1 VIERVRLRA
10 LARGDLALF
19 RALYCDAETMRH
31 VGRPFSQADAA
42 ASLRATLVASRE
54 PPGPFFFTIIECGND
69 RAVGLCSI
77 RPTVNPRCHELGIMM
92 VRTARGRGLA
102 RDALRVLIGAAF
114 RTLPITDL
122 SVQYRCANAAMARVC
137 DSLGFSSARAA
148 QSGARAKTC
157 VRMLR
162 RPRSQM
168 HFEQPA
174 KGKAMSK
181 IIEFLDQAGRD
192 AALRHATREQLLRGM
207 SRDNIGKTLQDA
219 VLSAR
224 SAKLAALI
232 DARETM
238 YCQNQSKTPPKAPAK
253 APPKKAPPKKK
264 APAKKKVPVKKPP
277 AKQPARKAPK
287 RKR

>member
-1 VIERVRLRA
+1 MIGRVRLRA

-31 VGRPFSQADAA
+31 IGRPFSHADAA

-54 PPGPFFFTIIECGND
+54 AAGPFFCTIIERGND

-77 RPTVNPRCHELGIMM
+77 RPTADPRCHELGIMM

-102 RDALRVLIGAAF
+102 REALGVLIDAAF
-114 RTLPITDL
+114 RTLPITGV

-137 DSLGFSSARAA
+137 DGLGFSPARMS
-148 QSGARAKTC
+148 QSGARAKTY

-162 RPRSQM
+162 RPRLQM
-168 HFEQPA
+168 YFEQPA
-174 KGKAMSK
+174 KRKPMSK
-181 IIEFLDQAGRD
+181 IIEFLEQAGRD

-207 SRDNIGKTLQDA
+207 SRVNIGKTLQDA
-219 VLSAR
+219 VLNAGSAG
-224 SAKLAALI
+224 LAALI

-264 APAKKKVPVKKPP
+264 APAKKAP

-287 RKR
+287 RKH